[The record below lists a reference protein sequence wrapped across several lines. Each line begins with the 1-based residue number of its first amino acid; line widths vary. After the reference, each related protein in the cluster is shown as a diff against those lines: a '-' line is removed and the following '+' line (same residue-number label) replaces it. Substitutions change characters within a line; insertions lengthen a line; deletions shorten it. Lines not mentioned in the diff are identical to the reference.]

1 MSGSRTTTEDS
12 DRLDNVHPGEIL
24 REDFLVGR
32 DIAASEVAAATGIDV
47 DHLNLLLDGKI
58 AVDANVDLRLARYFG
73 MTEGF
78 FLGLQNDYDLEE
90 ERRAHGPEFDRIVR
104 RAA

>member
-1 MSGSRTTTEDS
+1 M
-12 DRLDNVHPGEIL
+12 
-24 REDFLVGR
+24 
-32 DIAASEVAAATGIDV
+32 AAATGIDV
-47 DHLNLLLDGKI
+47 DHLTLLLDGKV

-73 MTEGF
+73 MTERF

-90 ERRAHGPEFDRIVR
+90 ERRAHGPEFDRIER

>member
-1 MSGSRTTTEDS
+1 MSGSRTTTGDS
-12 DRLDNVHPGEIL
+12 GRLDNVHPGEIL
-24 REDFLVGR
+24 REDFLVGK
-32 DIAASEVAAATGIDV
+32 DISLEEVCTATGIAEE
-47 DHLNLLLDGKI
+47 HLTELLDGI
-58 AVDANVDLRLARYFG
+58 QAIDANSDLRLARYFG

-78 FLGLQNDYDLEE
+78 FLGLQNDFDLEE